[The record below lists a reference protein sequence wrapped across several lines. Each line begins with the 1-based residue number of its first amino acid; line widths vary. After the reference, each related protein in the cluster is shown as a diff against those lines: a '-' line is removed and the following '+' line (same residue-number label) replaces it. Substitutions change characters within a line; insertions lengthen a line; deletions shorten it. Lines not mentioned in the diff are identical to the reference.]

1 VREIFVGWGIMVHA
15 VTTQVKAVAS
25 KKWVLP
31 LVILAVAFLIGFYLL
46 ATKKQLVPIA
56 PQERV
61 WAVDVVPASYAD
73 VQPELTL
80 YGQIAASRSSEL
92 RAQVAG
98 RIIDVSQNF
107 RDGGIVEKGDLLV
120 SVDPFDYETALA
132 EQRSIL
138 KEAEIAVRQSRR
150 KYDRAV
156 ELHAE
161 NNVSDEFLDDAELN
175 LRQQEARFEQ
185 QQIAV
190 KRAERDMRETLVVA
204 PFSGV
209 VSNLEVELGQQI
221 SGSDR
226 LADLID
232 LSRLEV
238 QFSLSNA
245 QFGRLLNPDE
255 GLEGRQ
261 LRVSW
266 QVGKESLEFNGRVS
280 RAGAEI
286 TSSMGGVM
294 VYAGIENTDRFTQI
308 RPGAL
313 VTVTLAD
320 KLYQNVLRVPSSALY
335 SDNTVYIV
343 RDNRLEREPVEVVGF
358 SAGDTFLQP
367 ALPGAIANGDLIV
380 TTQLREAGIGARAE
394 VR

>member
-1 VREIFVGWGIMVHA
+1 MVQA
-15 VTTQVKAVAS
+15 VTAQVKAVAF
-25 KKWVLP
+25 KKWGLP
-31 LVILAVAFLIGFYLL
+31 LIILLVAFLSGSYLL
-46 ATKKQLVPIA
+46 ATKKQLVPVE
-56 PQERV
+56 PEERV

-73 VQPELTL
+73 VQPDLTL
-80 YGQIAASRSSEL
+80 YGQVAASRSSEL

-98 RIIDVSQNF
+98 RIVDVSQNF

-120 SVDPFDYETALA
+120 TVDPFDYETALA

-190 KRAERDMRETLVVA
+190 KRAERDMRETKVVA

-209 VSNLEVELGQQI
+209 VSSLEVELGQQI

-245 QFGRLLNPDE
+245 QFGRLLNQDE
-255 GLEGRQ
+255 GLEGRP
-261 LRVSW
+261 LKVTW
-266 QVGKESLEFNGRVS
+266 QVGNESLEFNGRVS

-294 VYAGIENTDRFTQI
+294 VYAGIEGTDRFTQI

-313 VTVTLAD
+313 VTISLAD
-320 KLYQNVLRVPSSALY
+320 KRYKNVLRVPSSAVY
-335 SDNTVYIV
+335 SDNTVYLV
-343 RDNRLEREPVEVVGF
+343 RENRLEREPVNVVGF
-358 SAGDTFLQP
+358 SGGDTFLQP
-367 ALPGAIANGDLIV
+367 AVDGAIGNGELIV
-380 TTQLREAGIGARAE
+380 STQLREAGTGARAE